1 MQNTFDQFIQDLDE
15 NLESQGVPNS
25 NQQDVQNGD
34 QQLDE
39 ILDVQMINNGWNDK
53 NERILISI
61 GENAASYKWMH
72 ERSASVQKNVHI
84 ALSIT
89 SIILSTGLS
98 AETVLTTSQS
108 TIVTELR
115 RVCVYLVT
123 VISVLQTFLN
133 SQKLSEQ
140 HLMYASE
147 FSKLY
152 HEIQQQMCTY
162 RRHRPPAT
170 KYVSECLK
178 QYDSLVVKGPDI
190 NQLIVKQFKRNFG
203 NSEISVPAIADRI
216 QKIEIVAE
224 TAKSRDIR
232 PSNNKCVNSNNLHE
246 IHNIFQINGDIT
258 DKDLKDAD
266 DIKLRQI
273 KKKIQNERMNFE
285 YHRFREHSRETD

>member
-1 MQNTFDQFIQDLDE
+1 MQNTFDQFIQDIDE
-15 NLESQGVPNS
+15 NLQSQIPGNEP
-25 NQQDVQNGD
+25 NGD
-34 QQLDE
+34 QSLDE

-61 GENAASYKWMH
+61 GENSASYKWMH
-72 ERSASVQKNVHI
+72 ERSASVQRNVHI

-89 SIILSTGLS
+89 NIILSTGLS

-140 HLMYASE
+140 HLMYAGE

-152 HEIQQQMCTY
+152 HDIQQHMCTY

-224 TAKSRDIR
+224 TTKSNDIQ
-232 PSNNKCVNSNNLHE
+232 PSNSKSVNCNNLHE

-258 DKDLKDAD
+258 DKDIKDAD
-266 DIKLRQI
+266 ETKLRQL

>member
-1 MQNTFDQFIQDLDE
+1 MQNTFDQFIQDIDE
-15 NLESQGVPNS
+15 NLQSQIPGNEP
-25 NQQDVQNGD
+25 NGD
-34 QQLDE
+34 QPLDE

-61 GENAASYKWMH
+61 GENSASYKWMH
-72 ERSASVQKNVHI
+72 ERSASVQRNVHI

-89 SIILSTGLS
+89 NIILSTGLS

-140 HLMYASE
+140 HLMYAGE

-152 HEIQQQMCTY
+152 HDIQQHMCTY

-224 TAKSRDIR
+224 TTKSNDIQ
-232 PSNNKCVNSNNLHE
+232 PSNSKSVNCNNLHE

-258 DKDLKDAD
+258 DKDIKDAD
-266 DIKLRQI
+266 ETKLRQL